1 MPCRGAATYGSRS
14 RLRLITQ
21 LSYYRHLT
29 AVNVLPAIQKLGEL
43 IEEIEGTVSDDV
55 IDGLWL
61 IYEHAYTLTDSFEK
75 SRA

>member
-1 MPCRGAATYGSRS
+1 M
-14 RLRLITQ
+14 
-21 LSYYRHLT
+21 
-29 AVNVLPAIQKLGEL
+29 NVLPAIQKLGEL